1 MESIYL
7 NICNG
12 KTVIIDIRALQREC
26 NNVDRHDIHKP
37 CLEEAAAASCVV
49 HRALSWYC

>member
-26 NNVDRHDIHKP
+26 NNVDTTFINPVWKRLRLP
-37 CLEEAAAASCVV
+37 PA
-49 HRALSWYC
+49 WYTGP